1 MEGATLF
8 NQGFLGAGG
17 FHWWIGQI
25 ADDSTW
31 RDNISASK
39 VPSVNQIPGWGYRY
53 KVRIIGYHDREE
65 ATIPSDQ
72 LPWAQ
77 VMYPITGGGGQAKA
91 GQTPNLRQGMFV
103 FGFFLDGA
111 DAQNPVIMGVLGNN
125 PQTPLGTTIGNDK
138 SNYGPT
144 SGFAQGTNPDPNIKP
159 PDNSLKTE
167 KPTPPGTPSTSL
179 KPGVVLDK
187 YGRDPSRPPTSRELA
202 AAQSARTE
210 ADKLGLTGEARE
222 RLIAEATV
230 AATKQEAA
238 EKQSPISPNVPGTTW
253 EDVAGV
259 HLLTAADVIRNDL
272 YIKKTTLSSPC
283 KDQKS
288 DLKNIQVAIENL
300 TNDIN
305 KIQQAA
311 TSYID
316 AVSNKLSNV
325 QNLIDNASSQISA
338 FMKSIFDQVR
348 GYVLK
353 ELNARVAPTID
364 KLFPNQR
371 NQLMD
376 LKDRATDTLSCVFNK
391 IIGTLTGLIGKFLGE
406 LFQDPADP
414 TGNTIRQLSPV
425 PNSFPVTPICS
436 VEQLTGNILGNTLP
450 DLTSE
455 IDKVL
460 APISNFISDNLT
472 TIGQLGGGLGLN
484 AVTGALS
491 GDSLAG
497 NLSTL
502 ISGQINPAAS
512 VASNATNAAT
522 SVLSQATSLIGG
534 ITGNLTSALGFIN
547 AIVSFFTCDDDPS
560 CPANDH
566 HTLQN
571 GGGATEQPEEPNNT
585 SVAVQAENPKPA
597 TPTTEIPFATP
608 ARDTADLKVG
618 ESNAET
624 TSLAEQETALQLF

>member
-31 RDNISASK
+31 RDNISSSKIQSAS
-39 VPSVNQIPGWGYRY
+39 QIPGWGYRY
-53 KVRIIGYHDREE
+53 KVRIIGYHDKEE
-65 ATIPSDQ
+65 STIPSDQ

-125 PQTPLGTTIGNDK
+125 PQTALSNTTGTDK
-138 SNYGPT
+138 DNYGPT
-144 SGFAQGTNPDPNIKP
+144 SGFAQGANPDPNIKA

-167 KPTPPGTPSTSL
+167 KPSPPGTPSTSL

-187 YGRDPSRPPTSRELA
+187 FGRDPSRPPTSRELS
-202 AAQSARTE
+202 AAQSARSD
-210 ADKLGLTGEARE
+210 ADRLGLTGEARE

-230 AATKQEAA
+230 AATRAEAR
-238 EKQSPISPNVPGTTW
+238 ESQSPSSPSVPGATW

-259 HLLTAADVIRNDL
+259 HLLTAADVIRHEL

-283 KDQKS
+283 KEQKS
-288 DLKNIQVAIENL
+288 DLKNIQVVIENL

-316 AVSNKLSNV
+316 AVSLKLSSV
-325 QNLIDNASSQISA
+325 QSLIDNASSTIA
-338 FMKSIFDQVR
+338 GFLKSIFDQVR

-353 ELNARVAPTID
+353 ELNAKIAPIVD
-364 KLFPNQR
+364 KVFPNQR

-376 LKDRATDTLSCVFNK
+376 LKDRSTSTLSCIFNK
-391 IIGTLTGLIGKFLGE
+391 IIGTLVGLVSKFLGD
-406 LFQDPADP
+406 LFQDPTDP
-414 TGNTIRQLSPV
+414 TGNTLRQLSPE

-436 VEQLTGNILGNTLP
+436 VEELTGNVLGNTLP

-455 IDKVL
+455 IDKAL
-460 APISNFISDNLT
+460 APISNFVIDNLKS
-472 TIGQLGGGLGLN
+472 IGELGGGLGLN

-497 NLSTL
+497 NLSSL
-502 ISGQINPAAS
+502 ISGQINPAAE
-512 VASNATNAAT
+512 VASNATNAAS

-534 ITGNLTSALGFIN
+534 ITGNITSALGFIN
-547 AIVSFFTCDDDPS
+547 GIITFFSCDDNPS

-571 GGGATEQPEEPNNT
+571 GGAATEEPQEPNNT
-585 SVAVQAENPKPA
+585 SVAVSAENPKIVVS
-597 TPTTEIPFATP
+597 TPNIPFATP
-608 ARDTADLKVG
+608 LRDTQDLIVSSYTG
-618 ESNAET
+618 GLDVSP
-624 TSLAEQETALQLF
+624 